1 MRIQQLAVLIPFS
14 VALAVSA
21 PPMIERLEPWGAQR
35 GSAVRLTLVGQALDA
50 TVQLETTLPAAVTR
64 LSKNADSVDG
74 PSFLVEI
81 PENSAIGRYPIRVRT
96 EDGISNVLLFAV
108 GEFPEVAEDES
119 GAIEPNGLNDKL
131 ESAQVV
137 KPPTTV
143 QGRLI
148 GPDRDY
154 YQFHADAGQRL
165 VFEAD
170 ARRSGSGVDPHI
182 AVVDMKGRTLARS
195 SDASGLGA
203 DARTEVRFDQEGD
216 YYVWIRDERFSLQAA
231 DFYRLTIAEYDY
243 PSGVFPLGWR
253 RGEEV
258 EVEFF
263 GGSLAA
269 PQLTTIQV
277 PDNVRFATRISAPG
291 GPADLPF
298 IVSDFPETIEP
309 GGAEKTL
316 PAGVVVNGRIAEA
329 GEVDTYRLYV
339 SKGENWAFELISAEA
354 AASQLYGVLIIQ
366 DQDGKTLARAG
377 TYEGDENLFRIIY
390 TGQTGSSAYLNFAI
404 PEGVTQLTL
413 TVEDLLGR
421 GGPGFSYRLSAN
433 QQPPDFLLSLNTP
446 YVNVP
451 KSGTAQVIVTAER
464 RGYDGQIDI
473 TIPNAPEGILVE
485 GGRIAPYARADSAP
499 TRFERSVLTL
509 TAKPGVEAGRFE
521 LDVIAQARLG
531 DGTLIERKAEM
542 PGLVTPITGDQPAR
556 ADWMGAS
563 LAAAIAPE
571 EPGALEFLTPRK
583 LRVVFG
589 GKQHTV
595 RWKFTPRGSARLAKA
610 VEVPRNAGTVRLR
623 ETKENSKRD
632 QGEFQLFAHERTGL
646 GPSDF
651 QFQAEVSDGGRTTTV
666 YSQPMVIDVVPGYS
680 IDPPAEPI
688 RISAGRD
695 LKLSGDL
702 RRDPEFPH
710 PVTVR
715 VENLPLGVECAE
727 ATLTPGDAR
736 YALDCKAE
744 MSAQPGEYEV
754 DLLATS
760 QLSDEGTTPYDLEP
774 LTAKLVVE
782 GSQRA
787 GR

>member
-1 MRIQQLAVLIPFS
+1 MRIPRLAILIPIFAA
-14 VALAVSA
+14 VAASA
-21 PPMIERLEPWGAQR
+21 PPMLERLEPWGAQR
-35 GSAVRLTLVGQALDA
+35 GGAVRLILVGKGLDA
-50 TVQLETTLPAAVTR
+50 ATQLETTLPAAVTR
-64 LSKNADSVDG
+64 LSNGTDGLDG
-74 PSFLVEI
+74 PSFLIEI
-81 PENSAIGRYPIRVRT
+81 PQGAEIGRYPVRVRT

-108 GEFPEVAEDES
+108 GEFPEVAEEES
-119 GAIEPNGLNDKL
+119 DAVEPNGLNDKL

-137 KPPTTV
+137 EFPMTV

-154 YQFHADAGQRL
+154 YRFHAKAGQRL

-182 AVVDMKGRTLARS
+182 AVVDSKGKTLTRS

-203 DARTEVRFDQEGD
+203 DARTELRFEQEGD
-216 YYVWIRDERFSLQAA
+216 YYVWIRDERFSAQKT
-231 DFYRLTIAEYDY
+231 DFYRLTIADYNY

-253 RGEEV
+253 RGESV

-263 GGSLAA
+263 GGSLTE
-269 PQLTTIQV
+269 PVRQTIKAS
-277 PDNVRFATRISAPG
+277 DDGRFETRISAPG
-291 GPADLPF
+291 GPVDLPF
-298 IVSDFPETIEP
+298 ILSDGPEALE
-309 GGAEKTL
+309 
-316 PAGVVVNGRIAEA
+316 PAGAVKDLPPGVIINGRIAEA
-329 GEVDTYRLYV
+329 GEVDRYRLPV
-339 SKGENWAFELISAEA
+339 SKGENWAFELVSAEA
-354 AASQLYGVLIIQ
+354 AASKLYGVLIIN

-377 TYEGDENLFRIIY
+377 TYEGDENLFRITY
-390 TGQTGSSAYLNFAI
+390 TGQTGSSAYLNFPV
-404 PEGVTQLTL
+404 PESVTELSVI
-413 TVEDLLGR
+413 VEDLLGR
-421 GGPGFSYRLSAN
+421 GGPGFSYRLSADR
-433 QQPPDFLLSLNTP
+433 QPPDFLLSLDTP

-451 KSGTAQVIVTAER
+451 KGGTAQVFVTAER

-473 TIPNAPEGILVE
+473 SIPDVPDGILVE
-485 GGRIAPYARADSAP
+485 GGRIAPYARADSTR
-499 TRFERSVLTL
+499 TRFERSILTL
-509 TAKPGVEAGRFE
+509 TAKPGVDSGRFD
-521 LDVIAQARLG
+521 LDVLAKARLD
-531 DGTLIERKAEM
+531 DGGFIERKAAM
-542 PGLVTPITGDQPAR
+542 PGLVTPIAGDQPAR
-556 ADWMGAS
+556 ADWLGAN
-563 LAAAIAPE
+563 LAVSIGPE

-610 VEVPRNAGTVRLR
+610 MEVPRNAGTVRLR
-623 ETKENSKRD
+623 ETKEQSKRD

-651 QFQAEVSDGGRTTTV
+651 QLQAEVSVGGRTTTV

-680 IDPPAEPI
+680 IDAPAEPI
-688 RISAGRD
+688 RISAGTD
-695 LKLSGDL
+695 LELSGDL
-702 RRDPEFPH
+702 MRDPEFPH
-710 PVTVR
+710 PVTVK

-727 ATLTPGDAR
+727 ATLNPGDAR

-774 LTAKLVVE
+774 MTAKLIVE
-782 GSQRA
+782 GAQQA